1 LASGSLR
8 WASELPQYSDQYLGI
23 TCAGPTAPAWEITFF
38 LKELSVIKRLAKIS
52 GWIFWRSEASNIQPE
67 NSEAT
72 PGLTPKPLTRRTLNW
87 LTKASLV
94 AIVIILG
101 SWSGSLW

>member
-8 WASELPQYSDQYLGI
+8 RASELPQYLAQYLGI
-23 TCAGPTAPAWEITFF
+23 TWAGPTAPAWEITFF
-38 LKELSVIKRLAKIS
+38 LKELSVIKRLAIMS
-52 GWIFWRSEASNIQPE
+52 GWSFWRSEASKIQPE
-67 NSEAT
+67 NSDAT
-72 PGLTPKPLTRRTLNW
+72 LGLTPKPLTKRLLSW

-94 AIVIILG
+94 GIVIILG

>member
-8 WASELPQYSDQYLGI
+8 WASVTPQYSDQYLGI

-72 PGLTPKPLTRRTLNW
+72 SGLTPKPLTRRTLNW
-87 LTKASLV
+87 LIRVVLV
-94 AIVIILG
+94 ACVVILG
-101 SWSGSLW
+101 SWSIPLS